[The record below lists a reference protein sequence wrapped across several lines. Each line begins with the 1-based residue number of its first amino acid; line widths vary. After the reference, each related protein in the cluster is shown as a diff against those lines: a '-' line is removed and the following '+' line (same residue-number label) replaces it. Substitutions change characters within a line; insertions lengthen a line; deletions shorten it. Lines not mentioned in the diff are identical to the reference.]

1 MKYLCTFLSSALV
14 ISMMQFSYAK
24 TPAITTPKMNDQEY
38 ALALGFQLIDADPD
52 NKEQSAKDSAT
63 SASETD
69 QEALPKIDTKS
80 LKHRCDISLS
90 QPFAVENQEKV
101 MLARGVG
108 EKAEDVVIK
117 IKNTPIKLHRSH
129 YETEHLHIWSNS
141 EKDLIMTLDVREAYK
156 DKYVSLQSGT
166 LTILSPIMKE
176 EYKAVLSCKE

>member
-1 MKYLCTFLSSALV
+1 MKYLCTILSSALLLSS
-14 ISMMQFSYAK
+14 IPFAHAK

-38 ALALGFQLIDADPD
+38 ALALGFELIDPKTPKQEPA
-52 NKEQSAKDSAT
+52 KESDDKSDIPK
-63 SASETD
+63 
-69 QEALPKIDTKS
+69 LPEIDTKS

-90 QPFAVENQEKV
+90 QPFAMENPEKI

-108 EKAEDVVIK
+108 DKAEDMVIK
-117 IKNTPIKLHRSH
+117 IKHTPIKLHRSH

-156 DKYVSLQSGT
+156 DQYVSLQSGT
-166 LTILSPIMKE
+166 LTILSPVMKE